1 MERPAL
7 CPKSHVC
14 PPREALRF
22 CRGNPDDL
30 DLCHAITILDPMKTL
45 SALASNPTKAAAVTG
60 GAVLLLYCIM
70 TVAFTFAEQRVQRA
84 FLTFAQPN
92 LTEPLHRLTPDEGM
106 LLPDQPSTL
115 RPIRALAP
123 RYSPIIRWTPVAQV
137 MGSDGELE
145 YYSHRLL
152 YSQEYGTPSIQFGYF
167 ELACGLLAAL
177 LCAAATYLMLQPAG
191 TGLTRFSALAVAL
204 LHIAAIL
211 WIFSYFGF
219 FSIHSID
226 EYHYLD
232 TAKKL
237 LHPSAH
243 FEEYPYPLGLPILYL
258 PLLLFAPSV
267 EPHLFAAV
275 FAFPNAIVFGTGVI
289 LLLMALLQ
297 QAGASLRTVR
307 IAGVLLALFPV
318 VVSAFHGSYLDE
330 PMFAL
335 FLGMHWIL
343 PPDVEYM
350 SVYNATDLLGYN
362 ALSDMPALFFG
373 LLGYILLHRALAPEK
388 PRSLVPAAC
397 ALAYALLIRLPS
409 ILLLV
414 PAAWLVLINLHR
426 IPIRALI
433 TAIAAAICVFA
444 PQLLWNSI
452 MFGNPLTF
460 GYKFRPEDFKGFQM
474 DLLPAGNQMIG
485 FLHYPLLAWGVAALL
500 LLRKSRRFQRLIV
513 CLSLM
518 AAAVLLFFAGYH
530 GIGTALMRYPLP
542 AVFALITLA
551 LILIVETPRSQR
563 IAVVTAL
570 LTPLV
575 LLPQFPH
582 GFCMLPVPPWLFY
595 LGTTIA
601 GTLVVYSTRQPA
613 WGLYFILLL
622 VRLPAI
628 MLPAFAIATAAYT
641 IRITF
646 QEFSKASQKTQP
658 YSQLDPA
665 P

>member
-1 MERPAL
+1 
-7 CPKSHVC
+7 
-14 PPREALRF
+14 
-22 CRGNPDDL
+22 
-30 DLCHAITILDPMKTL
+30 
-45 SALASNPTKAAAVTG
+45 
-60 GAVLLLYCIM
+60 
-70 TVAFTFAEQRVQRA
+70 
-84 FLTFAQPN
+84 
-92 LTEPLHRLTPDEGM
+92 
-106 LLPDQPSTL
+106 
-115 RPIRALAP
+115 
-123 RYSPIIRWTPVAQV
+123 
-137 MGSDGELE
+137 
-145 YYSHRLL
+145 
-152 YSQEYGTPSIQFGYF
+152 
-167 ELACGLLAAL
+167 
-177 LCAAATYLMLQPAG
+177 
-191 TGLTRFSALAVAL
+191 
-204 LHIAAIL
+204 
-211 WIFSYFGF
+211 
-219 FSIHSID
+219 
-226 EYHYLD
+226 
-232 TAKKL
+232 
-237 LHPSAH
+237 
-243 FEEYPYPLGLPILYL
+243 
-258 PLLLFAPSV
+258 
-267 EPHLFAAV
+267 
-275 FAFPNAIVFGTGVI
+275 
-289 LLLMALLQ
+289 MALLQ
-297 QAGASLRTVR
+297 QAGASGRTVR

-373 LLGYILLHRALAPEK
+373 LLGYFLLHRALAPEK

-409 ILLLV
+409 
-414 PAAWLVLINLHR
+414 VLINLHR

-433 TAIAAAICVFA
+433 TATAAAICVFA